1 MKYRPHNYQ
10 QYAADFILEH
20 PVCCLMLD
28 MGLGKTV
35 ITLSA
40 LWELALG
47 CVLDIGSILVI
58 CSKASGYG
66 YMAEGIT
73 EMGASGQG

>member
-1 MKYRPHNYQ
+1 MRYRPHNYQ

-35 ITLSA
+35 QVLAYLEHLRKTKPDAAVLLVVPAS
-40 LWELALG
+40 LLRNWEKE
-47 CVLDIGSILVI
+47 
-58 CSKASGYG
+58 KAGRS
-66 YMAEGIT
+66 
-73 EMGASGQG
+73 